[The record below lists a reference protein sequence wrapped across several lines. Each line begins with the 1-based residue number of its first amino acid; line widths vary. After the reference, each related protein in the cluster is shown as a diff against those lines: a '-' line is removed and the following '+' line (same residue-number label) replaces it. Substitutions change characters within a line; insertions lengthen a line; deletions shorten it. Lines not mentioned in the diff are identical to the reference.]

1 MSIIS
6 ATRQR
11 LGHSTMRHFLTSFKM
26 AAAEL
31 RGVCT
36 IQAHVRGYLV
46 RKKFRSLRHD
56 YECIVRE
63 IEGVTDML
71 EWDGKE
77 LPRPRFQNQVSG
89 TEGVH
94 NIPQRET
101 SEALCPEAEKS
112 TDRPLLEN
120 DEPVKDSCES
130 TNPSSRQSTPK
141 HLDVPNTPNID
152 TRSHEHVP
160 QIESTVPFSETE
172 EIFCASGD
180 ERKDCDNS
188 STVMSA
194 CNRAVLENISKG
206 NFTGPL
212 CKLQRKEMPMSFQ
225 ELQNYRSSL
234 AMELLWLQQAIVSR
248 KNYLLLK
255 QKFGPPELATAS
267 ELF

>member
-1 MSIIS
+1 MSITS
-6 ATRQR
+6 ASRRR
-11 LGHSTMRHFLTSFKM
+11 LVYSTMRHFLRSFKM

-46 RKKFRSLRHD
+46 RKKFRSLRQD

-77 LPRPRFQNQVSG
+77 LPRPRFRNQVSG

-94 NIPQRET
+94 NILQSKT
-101 SEALCPEAEKS
+101 SETFCPKAEES
-112 TDRPLLEN
+112 TDHPLLEN

-130 TNPSSRQSTPK
+130 TNPSSRQSTPRQ
-141 HLDVPNTPNID
+141 LDAPNTLNVD
-152 TRSHEHVP
+152 TSSHEHVP
-160 QIESTVPFSETE
+160 HIESTVPFSETE
-172 EIFCASGD
+172 QTFCASGD
-180 ERKDCDNS
+180 ERKGSDNS

-206 NFTGPL
+206 NFIGPL
-212 CKLQRKEMPMSFQ
+212 CKLQRKEMPTSFQ

-248 KNYLLLK
+248 KNYLILK
-255 QKFGPPELATAS
+255 QKLGAPELATAS
-267 ELF
+267 EL